1 MGHTEE
7 AIGDRILSGKDIGQH
22 SANSHFE
29 QLDSQVERS
38 VSAEFEAAMAAGG
51 LQVPLGGAKADG
63 QIHRCDVVGE
73 DGKGEGSYRA
83 TRHQMF

>member
-22 SANSHFE
+22 SADPHHERLAPEIARSA
-29 QLDSQVERS
+29 SVE
-38 VSAEFEAAMAAGG
+38 FKAAMAAGG

-63 QIHRCDVVGE
+63 QIHRCNVA
-73 DGKGEGSYRA
+73 GKEAAGSYR
-83 TRHQMF
+83 RGW